1 MEGQQKQYI
10 NCPPL
15 YGCGAEDIMR
25 QILIKDSMFFIQAAV
40 LEAGRLEDFIFEDK
54 GSESFLGNIYK
65 GRVENIVKGMEAA
78 FINVGLKK
86 NAYLHKSD
94 LLSNKFLREKNIKKS
109 EAGSIARVLKT
120 GDELMVQINRD
131 PIGEKDVSVTT
142 DISIPGKLLALLP
155 QDPQVNIS
163 YKIKSREEKQ
173 RLLQIGESIMTDS
186 NGMVLRTY
194 AEHKDKEEIEKE
206 YRELSS
212 IYNKIQREYNYSYAP
227 KLLKKSNSIIER
239 IFKDYV
245 DSDIKEIYVEN
256 TEIKNELTEL
266 IKAHGLQEAPSIK
279 ITEKSHNIFE
289 EFNIEKQVSMLFER
303 RVELENGGSI
313 FIDVTEAMTV
323 IDVNSGRYTGGK
335 NFDETA
341 LDINMSALEEIARQ
355 IRLRNISGII
365 IIDLIDIKNQNYTD
379 KIVEKAKSVFKKDRA
394 RIEVLGMTRLNLME
408 LTRKKNKENFFNLMN
423 EDCPYCGGSG
433 RVLSPVQIILK
444 TENIIKKVK
453 ENTSCNSIVLS
464 VGSVMYMKV
473 MKSCMDK
480 INEMADSCHV
490 TISFEEDRSIET
502 EDIIIKKMQ

>member
-1 MEGQQKQYI
+1 
-10 NCPPL
+10 
-15 YGCGAEDIMR
+15 MR
-25 QILIKDSMFFIQAAV
+25 QILIKNSMFFIQAAV
-40 LEAGRLEDFIFEDK
+40 LEDGRLEDFIFEDK

-65 GRVENIVKGMEAA
+65 GRVENIIKGMEAA

-94 LLSNKFLREKNIKKS
+94 LLSNKFIREKNISKK
-109 EAGSIARVLKT
+109 EAQSIAKVLKS

-155 QDPQVNIS
+155 QDLQINVS
-163 YKIKSREEKQ
+163 YKIKSREERK
-173 RLLQIGESIMTDS
+173 RLTQIGESIMADG
-186 NGMVLRTY
+186 NGMVFRTY

-206 YRELSS
+206 YWELSS

-227 KLLKKSNSIIER
+227 KLLKRSNSIIEK

-245 DSDIKEIYVEN
+245 DSDLKEIYVDN
-256 TEIKNELTEL
+256 TEVKNELTEL
-266 IKAHGLQEAPSIK
+266 IKAYGITDAPSIK

-289 EFNIEKQVSMLFER
+289 DFNIEKQVNILFER

-335 NFDETA
+335 NLDETA
-341 LDINMSALEEIARQ
+341 LEINMSALDEIGRQ
-355 IRLRNISGII
+355 VRLRNISGII
-365 IIDLIDIKNQNYTD
+365 IIDLIDVKNQNYTD
-379 KIVEKAKSVFKKDRA
+379 KIIEKAKSVFKKDRA
-394 RIEVLGMTRLNLME
+394 RIEVLGMTKLNLME
-408 LTRKKNKENFFNLMN
+408 LTRKKNKENFYNLMN

-444 TENIIKKVK
+444 TENIIKKIR
-453 ENTSCNSIVLS
+453 ENTSCNSIILA

-473 MKSCMDK
+473 MKSCMDR
-480 INEMADSCHV
+480 ISEMAESYHV
-490 TISFEEDRSIET
+490 KIVFEEDRSIET